1 MFNCCS
7 PPLKERSVRATMCVC
22 VCPGVCRC
30 IAFGMTVDFM
40 ILSAD
45 GINSLTCPAEIS
57 SVATEFAR
65 TELIIS

>member
-1 MFNCCS
+1 MS
-7 PPLKERSVRATMCVC
+7 VC
-22 VCPGVCRC
+22 VCGCPVVCRC

-57 SVATEFAR
+57 SVAMEFAR
-65 TELIIS
+65 SELIIG